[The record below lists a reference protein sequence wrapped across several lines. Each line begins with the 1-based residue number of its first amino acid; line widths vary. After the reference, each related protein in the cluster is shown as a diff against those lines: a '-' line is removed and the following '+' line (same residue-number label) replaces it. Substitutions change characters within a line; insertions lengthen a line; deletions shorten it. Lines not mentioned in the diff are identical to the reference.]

1 METEQRTQSQFSPTK
16 EETMEAGQHMRQ
28 AAAEAG
34 RTMQQQASDMYGK
47 TRQAVSEAYEKTSR
61 QVSGKYD
68 QLMVYSRE
76 NPGKTTLIALG
87 TGLGVGLL
95 LGSVTRPSR
104 PTSSATSRYA
114 QPIVNA
120 LSDVAREYFR

>member
-1 METEQRTQSQFSPTK
+1 
-16 EETMEAGQHMRQ
+16 MEAGQRV
-28 AAAEAG
+28 
-34 RTMQQQASDMYGK
+34 QQQASDMYDK
-47 TRQAVSEAYEKTSR
+47 TRRAVSEAYEKTSR
-61 QVSGKYD
+61 EVSGRYD

-95 LGSVTRPSR
+95 LGSVTRQAR
-104 PTSSATSRYA
+104 PTNRYA